1 MRAARRT
8 TTALVRPVIC
18 CLIVLDSFLSVLN
31 TIQTL
36 SDRDELQ
43 KAFHMLTSCSE
54 RRMLKLNLTKCSI
67 LSVKRKDPILYDYY
81 IKENTRDAVG
91 KMWESQ

>member
-1 MRAARRT
+1 MK
-8 TTALVRPVIC
+8 LVNC
-18 CLIVLDSFLSVLN
+18 FLFADDAKLCKH
-31 TIQTL
+31 IQTL

-43 KAFHMLTSCSE
+43 KAFHMLTSWSE
-54 RRMLKLNLTKCSI
+54 RWMLKLYLTKCSI

-91 KMWESQ
+91 KMWESQRFGSDH